1 MLLVRNIRLPLSCP
15 DPDAEAA
22 AQALHIL
29 RVPAHKAARCGVAKL
44 SVDARHGKPVLVYTM
59 AITLKDEGEESA
71 YAGASPC
78 VCFTQPARFSFSVG
92 DTALKTRPVVVGL
105 GPAGLFATLL
115 LARSGFR
122 PLVLERGY
130 AGCPDMTELS
140 RKLARL
146 YGADLG
152 VDQSSAGIDRV
163 LTVDICGIKDRFAL
177 DGENLTREYADI
189 AFGTIFEPY
198 LIDGVFDPEAVRI
211 EKESLA
217 RRLDAE
223 FNNKRLYCVRQ
234 ARRKFYGDSPAG
246 IELGGYKSDLP
257 NVTPQTLKAE
267 YDRILSLAS
276 IDVMVQGAD
285 PALVEELLLQKLAGA
300 ARSPQRFAMPLAM
313 PIIETQHFSEE
324 IPGLTQAK
332 LCMLFTRGTPEDL
345 PSITVMRMAMS
356 VFGGSTTSRL
366 FRNVREKQSLCYYC
380 GSSAL
385 RATGVMMVDS
395 GVEPGREAQAEAAIL
410 KELNDLCTGPITEQ
424 EMDDCRRSLL
434 SSLDSLGDSL
444 GGLESWYYGQILRDE
459 ALAPP
464 EYGKVLTNA
473 VTADEVREVL
483 QSYHYSVGYTLTAKG
498 EGENA

>member
-1 MLLVRNIRLPLSCP
+1 M
-15 DPDAEAA
+15 
-22 AQALHIL
+22 
-29 RVPAHKAARCGVAKL
+29 K
-44 SVDARHGKPVLVYTM
+44 
-59 AITLKDEGEESA
+59 KDWIPSA
-71 YAGASPC
+71 
-78 VCFTQPARFSFSVG
+78 FS
-92 DTALKTRPVVVGL
+92 
-105 GPAGLFATLL
+105 
-115 LARSGFR
+115 
-122 PLVLERGY
+122 
-130 AGCPDMTELS
+130 
-140 RKLARL
+140 
-146 YGADLG
+146 
-152 VDQSSAGIDRV
+152 
-163 LTVDICGIKDRFAL
+163 
-177 DGENLTREYADI
+177 
-189 AFGTIFEPY
+189 
-198 LIDGVFDPEAVRI
+198 RI